1 MHEYGSIG
9 FPCRHSALRA
19 GRGISVAAGFLA
31 VALVVSTSGF
41 AAERLQ
47 ETPTETTGTIDPSHR
62 PQVDLA
68 LVQNR
73 QADCVQ
79 GSDCEY
85 RITVANMG
93 TVAYAGA
100 INVLGTGNFE
110 LADDQ
115 SAGADVTCTGAG
127 KAMTCRTKAESLAPG
142 KAVEFSIRLKVPSRI
157 NGSVRSCAVL
167 AFPGAEFDDP
177 HRDLIAIV
185 QLALKLKGFYADGPV
200 DGDLGPGTRKA
211 ISEFR
216 RKENLIDGG
225 VDGALIGALFG
236 PSGMMSNDANLD
248 NNHACDEVQ
257 LPEINVAKKR
267 RNPARQSTSGSF
279 VSSTERSGASNGRT
293 IEGLR

>member
-1 MHEYGSIG
+1 M
-9 FPCRHSALRA
+9 RA
-19 GRGISVAAGFLA
+19 DRGILVAAGILA
-31 VALVVSTSGF
+31 LALAGSQSGL
-41 AAERLQ
+41 AAERNQ
-47 ETPTETTGTIDPSHR
+47 ETPTETTGTIDPSNR

-68 LVQNR
+68 LVQSR
-73 QADCVQ
+73 QSDCVQ
-79 GSDCEY
+79 GQDCEY

-100 INVLGTGNFE
+100 INVLGTANFE

-115 SAGADVTCTGAG
+115 NAGADVICTGAD

-142 KAVEFSIRLKVPSRI
+142 KAVEFSIRLRVPRRI

-167 AFPGAEFDDP
+167 AFPGAEFEDP
-177 HRDLIAIV
+177 HRDLVAIV
-185 QLALKLKGFYADGPV
+185 QLALKLKGLYANGPV

-211 ISEFR
+211 ITQFR
-216 RKENLIDGG
+216 KTKELGDGGIDGI
-225 VDGALIGALFG
+225 LIGALFG

-248 NNHACDEVQ
+248 NNHACDEVE
-257 LPEINVAKKR
+257 LPQISIARKR
-267 RNPARQSTSGSF
+267 RAPVRQNTAGSF